1 MKQIRRKVFETNSSS
16 SHSVSVPC
24 SDASLSKLGITV
36 NEKTDWQPGIII
48 DSVGFCSYY
57 DHDTQEEKLA
67 YLMQQLA
74 YLNGFS
80 DIFRS
85 WIKGE
90 NLEEMLDDFYSCDDF
105 IELEEQICEY
115 ADAKCLRFGDLG
127 GYIDHDSVVY
137 DKYEL
142 MDEIGGDY
150 VKFVF
155 ADDSYVHFEFCG

>member
-1 MKQIRRKVFETNSSS
+1 MQQIRRKVFETNSSS

-24 SDASLSKLGITV
+24 SDAAPSLLGITV
-36 NEKTDWQPGIII
+36 NDTTDWQPGIII
-48 DSVGFCSYY
+48 DAVGFCSYY

-80 DIFRS
+80 DIFYS
-85 WIKGE
+85 STDSETAKE
-90 NLEEMLDDFYSCDDF
+90 LLDDFYSCDDF
-105 IELEEQICEY
+105 IELEEQVCEY
-115 ADAKCLRFGDLG
+115 ADAKVLRFGSLD

-150 VKFVF
+150 VKFIF
-155 ADDSYVHFEFCG
+155 APDSYVHFEFCG